1 MRLINIIM
9 LCSVLFSA
17 FSHAASDSNLVFDFG
32 VIRHNNAGEP
42 VAFEKTTQIPIV
54 NGTETTLY
62 GLVVTSDSNE
72 QFNLNS
78 IHIVPIRTESGQL
91 KKLMGKAMVIQR
103 RGAIFMRTDF
113 DDLPGEYQMEVYI
126 DYELHH
132 TINYQLADDSLAK
145 R

>member
-1 MRLINIIM
+1 MRFINIIM

-17 FSHAASDSNLVFDFG
+17 VSYASSNSSFAFDFG

-54 NGTETTLY
+54 NGIATTLY
-62 GLVVTSDSNE
+62 GLVVTSESNE

-78 IHIVPIRTESGQL
+78 IHIVPIRTENGHL
-91 KKLMGKAMVIQR
+91 KKVMGNVMVIQR

-113 DDLPGEYQMEVYI
+113 DDLPGDYQMEVYI
-126 DYELHH
+126 NHELHH
-132 TINYQLADDSLAK
+132 TISYQLTDDSLAQ